1 MQNVFLAILMLVT
14 TLQPVKDEVYKPVV
28 VLELFTSQGC
38 SSCPSADALL
48 DAVSTTYSKTNVIT
62 LSYHVDYWNYIGW
75 KDPFS
80 QNVFTEKQRA
90 YSRKFFRSSIY
101 TPQVV
106 VNGQEHFV
114 GSDKSIM
121 EKKIKTYLNKS
132 SENQVAIANLS
143 QSKGVVKL
151 DYKVNGNVENKTLRV
166 ALVIKERETS
176 IDRGENKNRVLKNS
190 NIVVEE
196 RYLNLNSVTGHVEIT
211 IPNLVLDT
219 DDLSVIVLV
228 QNADLGITAGSQ
240 MVL

>member
-80 QNVFTEKQRA
+80 QNAFTEKQRA

-114 GSDKSIM
+114 GSDKSTM
-121 EKKIKTYLNKS
+121 EKKLKTYLNKS